1 MSFPSDDDERRRCA
15 GGKEVILKWTSER
28 KKERQTVGQRVDREN
43 QGRNKVRHF
52 SVALSSSGCLSG
64 ISLRVRI
71 KERASACFPCRVSFH
86 KSVCVCVCVCAPE
99 FRYNGKSKGVV

>member
-1 MSFPSDDDERRRCA
+1 M
-15 GGKEVILKWTSER
+15 ILKWTGER
-28 KKERQTVGQRVDREN
+28 KKSKLSASGVDREN

-52 SVALSSSGCLSG
+52 SVALSSSGGLSG

-86 KSVCVCVCVCAPE
+86 KSLCVSVCVCLCVCTPE